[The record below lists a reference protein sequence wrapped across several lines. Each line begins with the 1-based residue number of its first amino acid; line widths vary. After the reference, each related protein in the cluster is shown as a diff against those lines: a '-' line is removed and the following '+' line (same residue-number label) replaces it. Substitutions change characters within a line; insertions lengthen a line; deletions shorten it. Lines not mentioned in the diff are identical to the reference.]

1 MARPTLSRVRH
12 ACITNASIIAATCEQ
27 RRAERCLVP
36 EAAARHKNQS
46 RAIVRDAEAGDP
58 RKAFRYADP
67 EKCVSAPRA
76 SCPASPLCKPPL
88 LSAA

>member
-1 MARPTLSRVRH
+1 MPCPGSRRPSQEPL
-12 ACITNASIIAATCEQ
+12 
-27 RRAERCLVP
+27 P
-36 EAAARHKNQS
+36 Y

-76 SCPASPLCKPPL
+76 PVVSGVAALQAAAFKCCLNFL
-88 LSAA
+88 HSAAWDDFYRAKAIGGTSK